1 LLNGPVFGSVSS
13 WFELEKVLKMFEK
26 TIYTSSEVTRKL
38 SISLRQLYYWE
49 LKGIIKPECVTMG
62 SREFKRY
69 SQSDVE
75 TLQKVKQYLEQGYT
89 LNGAVQRAY
98 LNN

>member
-1 LLNGPVFGSVSS
+1 ML
-13 WFELEKVLKMFEK
+13 EK

-38 SISLRQLYYWE
+38 NISLRQLYYWE
-49 LKGIIKPECVTMG
+49 LKGIIRPECITMG
-62 SREFKRY
+62 SRDFKRY

-75 TLQKVKQYLEQGYT
+75 TLQRVKNYLEQGYT

-98 LNN
+98 HHN